1 LNMKKILIIGCGL
14 LGSSLLRKIQKKKIA
29 KKIYIYEKSK
39 ANILKIKKLKLPG
52 TIINKLQHGV
62 INSDLIIICT
72 PMSEYKNLI
81 LKMNKF
87 LSSKTI
93 ITDVGS
99 SKLESSKIIKKF
111 LRKKIFWTSSHPI
124 TGSEVSGPEHGK
136 HDLFENKWCILIND
150 KKTNKGH
157 LILLRKFWK
166 KIGSK
171 VALMTSE
178 KHDKIF
184 SITSHLPHLIAY
196 NLVKSAQDFEEKQN
210 FDLIKYSAGGLRD
223 FSRIAASNE
232 IMWRDIFFNNK
243 DNMSKA
249 INLFIKNL
257 NSFKKDINK
266 KNNKSILQKLIRTK
280 KVRSKIIKLK
290 HDIDKPDFGRS

>member
-1 LNMKKILIIGCGL
+1 MKNILIIGCGL